1 MYTLY
6 NLRVN
11 DCSILVYNERYEHT
25 SLNIV
30 ILADGTCSFDLS
42 GMKHAEGTSTFGI
55 KSGEV
60 FTRDKYYYWGYE
72 DLDSMFNKLITAN
85 IDKYSYEST
94 VQK

>member
-1 MYTLY
+1 MTAKDVLKPDDPNATFDYY
-6 NLRVN
+6 YYSVF
-11 DCSILVYNERYEHT
+11 S
-25 SLNIV
+25 NIV